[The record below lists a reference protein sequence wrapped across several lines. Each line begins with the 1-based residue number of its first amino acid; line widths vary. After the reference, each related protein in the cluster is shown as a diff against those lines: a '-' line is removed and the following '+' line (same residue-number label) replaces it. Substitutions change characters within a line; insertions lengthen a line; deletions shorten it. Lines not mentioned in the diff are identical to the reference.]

1 MESKSI
7 LLTAVLALLLTW
19 DASAQPNKIF
29 EAIRHNNFSSLKQ
42 LLEQKVNLDIYDEDS
57 ETVLMNA
64 ALYASVECMALLL
77 EKGAP
82 ANATNPTGQTAL
94 MWSVGDV
101 RKAKLL
107 LDHGANPNAKAS
119 SGNTPFLVACPGADR
134 LEILQLLK
142 KYGADP
148 KASNSK
154 DENAMYRMA
163 LFGDSA
169 SARFLLNS
177 GVSINQQS
185 KSKKTPLFA
194 AVLNNNKPMIFWLL
208 ANGADAN
215 LPDNAG
221 APVLSYAVDLNDA
234 DIVKAVL
241 QKTADSV
248 INGRDIDGMT
258 PLMWALYD
266 EHDNVQVIQA
276 LLDRGADVHIKDN
289 KGRTALYWG
298 MKKGNNARVAL
309 IKKQEALTG
318 TR

>member
-1 MESKSI
+1 VS
-7 LLTAVLALLLTW
+7 
-19 DASAQPNKIF
+19 
-29 EAIRHNNFSSLKQ
+29 
-42 LLEQKVNLDIYDEDS
+42 VN
-57 ETVLMNA
+57 
-64 ALYASVECMALLL
+64 
-77 EKGAP
+77 
-82 ANATNPTGQTAL
+82 
-94 MWSVGDV
+94 
-101 RKAKLL
+101 R
-107 LDHGANPNAKAS
+107 
-119 SGNTPFLVACPGADR
+119 
-134 LEILQLLK
+134 
-142 KYGADP
+142 
-148 KASNSK
+148 
-154 DENAMYRMA
+154 
-163 LFGDSA
+163 
-169 SARFLLNS
+169 
-177 GVSINQQS
+177 QS
-185 KSKKTPLFA
+185 KSKATPLFA
-194 AVLNNNKPMIFWLL
+194 AVLNNNKPMIYWLL

-241 QKTADSV
+241 KKTADSV

-258 PLMWALYD
+258 ALMWALYD